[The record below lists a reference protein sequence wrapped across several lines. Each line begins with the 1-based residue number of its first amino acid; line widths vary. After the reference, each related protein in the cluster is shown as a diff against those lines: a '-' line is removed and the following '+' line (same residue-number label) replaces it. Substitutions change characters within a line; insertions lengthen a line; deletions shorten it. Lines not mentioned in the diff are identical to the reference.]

1 MGDRYY
7 KLIKKHKSPGGWL
20 WDDDVDEILNKD
32 TMVGCIEN
40 IQYDWESAYYDW
52 DYWDIHDN
60 WGINDEHK
68 YVSGN
73 VEPFY
78 KYALKQAKHN

>member
-7 KLIKKHKSPGGWL
+7 KLIKKHKSPLAWL

-40 IQYDWESAYYDW
+40 IQYDW
-52 DYWDIHDN
+52 DIPA
-60 WGINDEHK
+60 DEREPDD
-68 YVSGN
+68 V